1 MEVTLGKSVKKGVE
15 KYLQELL
22 SKYPISKE
30 RAIEKCNNLRNALL
44 ALGEK
49 PYANPVCV
57 HKDLG
62 QRLDKNGD
70 PIDKYLR
77 RFNYQ
82 DESGFQW
89 AFAYRVIK
97 KKNKVS
103 VIKMMPASLVKEDK
117 SGTLQ
122 GILNLM
128 ERVMNI
134 RR

>member
-30 RAIEKCNNLRNALL
+30 RAIEKYNNLCNALL
-44 ALGEK
+44 ALGEN

-62 QRLDKNGD
+62 QRLNKNGE
-70 PIDKYLR
+70 PKDKYLR

-82 DESGFQW
+82 DKSGFQW
-89 AFAYRVIK
+89 AFAYVVDEGENIVAV
-97 KKNKVS
+97 N
-103 VIKMMPASLVKEDK
+103 KMMPASLVKEDK

>member
-1 MEVTLGKSVKKGVE
+1 MDVIYSKEVIRGLYEYLDTLSN
-15 KYLQELL
+15 
-22 SKYPISKE
+22 SYPISKK
-30 RAIEKCNNLRNALL
+30 RAVEKLLKMNSALL
-44 ALGEK
+44 SIGE
-49 PYANPVCV
+49 NPNAYPICV

-62 QRLDKNGD
+62 QRLNKNGE
-70 PIDKYLR
+70 PKDKCLH

-89 AFAYRVIK
+89 AFAYRVAE
-97 KKNKVS
+97 NKGKVF
-103 VIKMMPASLVKEDK
+103 VTKMMPASLVKEDK
-117 SGTLQ
+117 SSALQ